1 MKDLPTS
8 DLHSRLK
15 FLSEEKCQ
23 AIYEGAL
30 TIIEDIGML
39 VPHTAA
45 RALLVGGRGRGQGA
59 YPTPAGRAGAEDRAV
74 QHLRLRP

>member
-45 RALLVGGRGRGQGA
+45 RALLVGAGQTA
-59 YPTPAGRAGAEDRAV
+59 ELAADPRPWQRMPRERAKRTMS
-74 QHLRLRP
+74 